1 MLYINERLINNRS
14 FIVMTTAVEN
24 KVAKTSTDGR
34 AYKLRGGFQ
43 MIVNDD
49 DEIVGV
55 ETEMSLIG
63 WHVQPG
69 DCFMLCRVIGMKPE
83 DAVARLRNCQ
93 GDFDSLEEPEDTLEW
108 RMAYRQVA
116 MALPQNG
123 IRPMMIHMSRPITPA
138 GVEDGLEIVAFDLSA
153 EAPQPH
159 TIEVSDKLCLSLMR
173 SKAALSNVELLNE
186 FCGSPIFRVVNVP
199 QHVRQYREKLLAERG
214 IEVKD
219 KPQKPKQ
226 QKAAKAA
233 PASKEDLASIDG
245 NDIAAAMTRL
255 AEPSFNYF
263 QRRNK
268 PTPEQAAP
276 KFRQREDKLPEVAK
290 LSRPQKDLII
300 LRLNDIGVQIPEEVK
315 NLPLRR
321 GRHTTQECAG
331 VVEFSHA
338 QLEAVNKALKGTH
351 HELVYVSEHSVYAL
365 RNTNT
370 NVQFAFTQRDWEFVQ
385 RGKMD
390 RRYSGR

>member
-1 MLYINERLINNRS
+1 MAIAEQ
-14 FIVMTTAVEN
+14 

-43 MIVNDD
+43 FIVDD
-49 DEIVGV
+49 ADAIVGV

-69 DCFMLCRVIGMKPE
+69 DCFMLCRVLGMKPE
-83 DAVARLRNCQ
+83 DAVARLRKCQ

-123 IRPMMIHMSRPITPA
+123 IRPMMIHMSRPITPI

-214 IEVKD
+214 VEVVKP

-226 QKAAKAA
+226 QKETKAA
-233 PASKEDLASIDG
+233 PAAKADLANIDG
-245 NDIAAAMTRL
+245 NDIAAAMTKL

-268 PTPEQAAP
+268 HIQEQAAP
-276 KFRQREDKLPEVAK
+276 KFRQQAHDKLPEVAR
-290 LSRPQKDLII
+290 LSRPQKDLIL
-300 LRLNDIGVQIPEEVK
+300 LRLQDLGVQIPDEVK

-321 GRHTTQECAG
+321 GRHTVQECAG
-331 VVEFSHA
+331 MVEFSHA
-338 QLEAVNKALKGTH
+338 QLEAVNKALQGIH

>member
-1 MLYINERLINNRS
+1 
-14 FIVMTTAVEN
+14 
-24 KVAKTSTDGR
+24 
-34 AYKLRGGFQ
+34 
-43 MIVNDD
+43 
-49 DEIVGV
+49 
-55 ETEMSLIG
+55 
-63 WHVQPG
+63 
-69 DCFMLCRVIGMKPE
+69 MLCRVIGMKPE
-83 DAVARLRNCQ
+83 DAVARLRKCQ
-93 GDFDSLEEPEDTLEW
+93 GDFDSLEKPEDTLEW

-123 IRPMMIHMSRPITPA
+123 IRPMMLHMSRPITPA

-186 FCGSPIFRVVNVP
+186 FCGSSIFRVVHVP

-214 IEVKD
+214 IEVEVKP
-219 KPQKPKQ
+219 KPQKQKQ
-226 QKAAKAA
+226 QKSTKVTPVAAKA
-233 PASKEDLASIDG
+233 DLANIDG
-245 NDIAAAMTRL
+245 NAIAAAMTKL

-263 QRRNK
+263 QRKNK
-268 PTPEQAAP
+268 HTQEQAAP

-290 LSRPQKDLII
+290 LSRPQKDLIL
-300 LRLNDIGVQIPEEVK
+300 LRLQDIGVQLPDEVK

-321 GRHTTQECAG
+321 GRHTAQECAG
-331 VVEFSHA
+331 VIEFSHA
-338 QLEAVNKALKGTH
+338 QLEAVNKALQGIH

-370 NVQFAFTQRDWEFVQ
+370 NIQFAFTQRDWEFVQ